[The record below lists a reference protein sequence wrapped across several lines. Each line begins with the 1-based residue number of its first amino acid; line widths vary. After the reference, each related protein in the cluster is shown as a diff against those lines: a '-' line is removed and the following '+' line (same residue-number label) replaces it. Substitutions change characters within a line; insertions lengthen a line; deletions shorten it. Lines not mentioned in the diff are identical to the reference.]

1 MSLGISADNHK
12 KYFVGEENKITSPT
26 KFQCFYKEIRLGNS
40 TLKQKRRGKYTRLC
54 SFLWKNHKKTP
65 ANVSPKAE
73 KKKHRMRRIVLCFF
87 RFG

>member
-54 SFLWKNHKKTP
+54 SFFVEKPQKNTRQCLAKGG
-65 ANVSPKAE
+65 E
-73 KKKHRMRRIVLCFF
+73 KNIE
-87 RFG
+87 